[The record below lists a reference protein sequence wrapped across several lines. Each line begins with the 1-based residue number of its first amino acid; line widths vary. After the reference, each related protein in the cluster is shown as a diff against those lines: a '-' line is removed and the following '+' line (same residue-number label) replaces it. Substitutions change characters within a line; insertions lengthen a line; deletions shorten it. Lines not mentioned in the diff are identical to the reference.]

1 MNNWKKLKE
10 GVINGDWFAHYRQ
23 ARTDSSFKKTTYGC
37 EVFDGAVEY
46 QATEARFEVKS
57 RYDSGSVKE
66 FTDYNNGF
74 TPDIELL
81 TGRMINFETN
91 PNPNP
96 QAISCR
102 GKGYKCEDHRYGC
115 WLNFQ
120 IPGENGYVIQM
131 NFIYCSDTE
140 GKVEIKDITNKQHM
154 IKNNNSIKWELYET
168 NIKNEDLFP
177 QSMGLIRNK
186 IHFRLSSK
194 GAGISLTEMETN
206 LKTYNSEVGLI
217 KNTHFIESGKTLNNK
232 RVYLPLMGN
241 RNLPMESYRELTK
254 LSDNM
259 EIKDCNGETFK
270 FEVYYGFKIHE
281 THDIQGYDDFERM
294 TKGQIILKY
303 PKSQWPQ
310 PNLFIL
316 GPRDK
321 TIAIK
326 TGHQFWDSYGNG
338 KWDWKKHYGLI
349 VFLKPLT
356 DISTYFSN
364 CKTDGF
370 EDEDF
375 EKNVDMGIVNIIK
388 NSKEMVSPHKEKAG
402 KPEDSFVDQF
412 VGKVSHQTNGRELRH
427 SLASIGIHTTDDM
440 MIGKH
445 WRVRKTPG
453 IYELDLQFSPNKI
466 NQVLLEAQVK
476 TSDQEHLDGATV
488 RIMRHQEDFDNFL
501 WVAKKHTMID
511 ELEDNLKLIK
521 WSDERKLSKV
531 YFITTEQL
539 LKGFEMRDI
548 EVLDIDEIIQKS

>member
-1 MNNWKKLKE
+1 
-10 GVINGDWFAHYRQ
+10 
-23 ARTDSSFKKTTYGC
+23 
-37 EVFDGAVEY
+37 
-46 QATEARFEVKS
+46 
-57 RYDSGSVKE
+57 
-66 FTDYNNGF
+66 
-74 TPDIELL
+74 
-81 TGRMINFETN
+81 
-91 PNPNP
+91 
-96 QAISCR
+96 
-102 GKGYKCEDHRYGC
+102 
-115 WLNFQ
+115 
-120 IPGENGYVIQM
+120 
-131 NFIYCSDTE
+131 
-140 GKVEIKDITNKQHM
+140 
-154 IKNNNSIKWELYET
+154 
-168 NIKNEDLFP
+168 
-177 QSMGLIRNK
+177 
-186 IHFRLSSK
+186 
-194 GAGISLTEMETN
+194 
-206 LKTYNSEVGLI
+206 
-217 KNTHFIESGKTLNNK
+217 
-232 RVYLPLMGN
+232 
-241 RNLPMESYRELTK
+241 
-254 LSDNM
+254 
-259 EIKDCNGETFK
+259 
-270 FEVYYGFKIHE
+270 
-281 THDIQGYDDFERM
+281 
-294 TKGQIILKY
+294 
-303 PKSQWPQ
+303 
-310 PNLFIL
+310 
-316 GPRDK
+316 
-321 TIAIK
+321 
-326 TGHQFWDSYGNG
+326 
-338 KWDWKKHYGLI
+338 
-349 VFLKPLT
+349 LKPLT